1 MIELDGAAGEGGGQ
15 ILRSSLTLA
24 MITGRPFRIRQIRA
38 RRAKPG
44 LMRQHLVAVQAASQ
58 ICGAQVSGATVGS
71 QELEFVPGPIR
82 GGDYRFAI
90 GTAGSCTL
98 VLQTVLPALLTADRP
113 STLHLSGGT
122 HNPMAPPVQFL
133 QRAFC
138 RLLAEMG
145 AQVDVHLER
154 FGFYPA
160 GGGEV
165 VATVRPCAQL
175 QPRSWMERGERKAA
189 YAECFIAGIPPRV
202 AQREL
207 ECVGKAMNWGEE
219 QLLARRLPDNQG
231 PGNALML
238 TLEYAHTTEVLTAF
252 GEKSGHGRERRA
264 PGGATR
270 PQVPVYEGGRQR
282 IPGRPADAAAGA
294 GRRRRFHR
302 GRGVDAC
309 AHQCR
314 SDRALF
320 AGALRVRQ
328 HGGRRRDYGARPLS
342 RKQKAQPK
350 GWAGCVILW
359 CRLQDSNPPP
369 DDYKSTAL
377 PDELSRQCGQN
388 YTSI

>member
-1 MIELDGAAGEGGGQ
+1 MIELDGATGEGGGQ
-15 ILRSSLTLA
+15 ILRTSLTLA
-24 MITGRPFRIRQIRA
+24 MNTGRPFRIRQIRA

-145 AQVDVHLER
+145 AQVEVHIER

-165 VATVRPCAQL
+165 VASVKPCARL

-189 YAECFIAGIPPRV
+189 YAESFIAGIPPRV

-238 TLEYAHTTEVLTAF
+238 TLEYAHTTEVFTAF
-252 GEKSGHGRERRA
+252 GEKSVSAENVARQAVQRARQFLCTKAAVSEYLGDQLMLPLALAGGGGFTVDEVSMHARTNAGVIELFLPVRFAFGRHDE
-264 PGGATR
+264 
-270 PQVPVYEGGRQR
+270 
-282 IPGRPADAAAGA
+282 
-294 GRRRRFHR
+294 
-302 GRGVDAC
+302 VDAVTV
-309 AHQCR
+309 HPR
-314 SDRALF
+314 
-320 AGALRVRQ
+320 
-328 HGGRRRDYGARPLS
+328 
-342 RKQKAQPK
+342 
-350 GWAGCVILW
+350 
-359 CRLQDSNPPP
+359 
-369 DDYKSTAL
+369 
-377 PDELSRQCGQN
+377 
-388 YTSI
+388 

>member
-252 GEKSGHGRERRA
+252 GEKSVTAENVARQAVQRARKHLCTKAAVSEYLGDQLMLPLALAGGGGFTVDEVSMHARTNAEVIERFL
-264 PGGATR
+264 
-270 PQVPVYEGGRQR
+270 PV
-282 IPGRPADAAAGA
+282 
-294 GRRRRFHR
+294 RFEF
-302 GRGVDAC
+302 GNMEGVDAITV
-309 AHQCR
+309 H
-314 SDRALF
+314 
-320 AGALRVRQ
+320 
-328 HGGRRRDYGARPLS
+328 AR
-342 RKQKAQPK
+342 
-350 GWAGCVILW
+350 
-359 CRLQDSNPPP
+359 
-369 DDYKSTAL
+369 
-377 PDELSRQCGQN
+377 
-388 YTSI
+388 